1 MAVSAT
7 YVAFLDF
14 GAESQRVPGMNEPT
28 HIGQLEGRVPM
39 IELQD
44 DGISL
49 STVDARMSRE
59 VLGDDR
65 PVSRAIVGAAASGA
79 T

>member
-1 MAVSAT
+1 
-7 YVAFLDF
+7 
-14 GAESQRVPGMNEPT
+14 MNEPT